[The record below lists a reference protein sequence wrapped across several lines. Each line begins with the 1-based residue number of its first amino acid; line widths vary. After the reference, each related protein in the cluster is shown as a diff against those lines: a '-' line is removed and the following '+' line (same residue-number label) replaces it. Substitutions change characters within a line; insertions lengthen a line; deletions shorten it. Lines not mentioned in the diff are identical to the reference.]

1 MVIKRKYIYI
11 YVSIVD
17 LCQSNLRCAKLLFSR
32 CNNFVIID
40 LFIKTLLLNVFEF
53 LFERY
58 LERFYFYCRFTF
70 LLQASLLSF
79 PFVHFPSPLFPF
91 IAASLLSL
99 PLRNRTQKRMNLFA
113 FQIAICESFTQPPR
127 RTLRAVRQLPSIL
140 LNARLTIYL
149 ELLEF
154 SRRRDF
160 EGPVNDTSSLLIF

>member
-127 RTLRAVRQLPSIL
+127 FRVEHYAQFVNYLPSCLMRVL
-140 LNARLTIYL
+140 LSISSCWNFRDAEI
-149 ELLEF
+149 
-154 SRRRDF
+154 SRDQ
-160 EGPVNDTSSLLIF
+160 